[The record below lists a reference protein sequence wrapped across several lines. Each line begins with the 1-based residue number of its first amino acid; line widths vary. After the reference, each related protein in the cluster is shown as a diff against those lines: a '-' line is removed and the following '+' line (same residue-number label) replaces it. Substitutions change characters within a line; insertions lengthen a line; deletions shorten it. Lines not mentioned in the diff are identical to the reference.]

1 MILKANQIYKHF
13 KGNLYRII
21 TIAKHS
27 ETEEDMVV
35 YQALY
40 GEYAVYTRPLA
51 SFTERLDKI
60 KYPNAAQ
67 EYRFEPVEEL
77 VEPLLQSGT
86 TNNVERKIESVST
99 KGTEQ
104 NAEPVSMEATGNR
117 QYAGIETQQGIN
129 KQNVLANAET
139 VTHKEVSEVDSETET
154 TVMETKESLLDPMLE
169 AYLDT
174 DSYRER
180 LNILHGL
187 QHRITEHML
196 LTMAVVID
204 FELPEGNIQ
213 EKYDALHDC
222 LLTRERYEC
231 NRMV

>member
-1 MILKANQIYKHF
+1 MGKICMIPTANQIYKHF

-40 GEYAVYTRPLA
+40 GEYTVYTRPLTD
-51 SFTERLDKI
+51 FTKVLDAD
-60 KYPNAAQ
+60 KYPTAKQ
-67 EYRFEPVEEL
+67 KYRFEL
-77 VEPLLQSGT
+77 VREI
-86 TNNVERKIESVST
+86 V
-99 KGTEQ
+99 
-104 NAEPVSMEATGNR
+104 EPVSGQRDSKSAMGKEVLKPMAEEKASETITEKEEFQVVKTMDAVVSSEENR
-117 QYAGIETQQGIN
+117 QMKDTAKERAN
-129 KQNVLANAET
+129 EENVT
-139 VTHKEVSEVDSETET
+139 I
-154 TVMETKESLLDPMLE
+154 DPMLE

-204 FELPEGNIQ
+204 FELPEGSI
-213 EKYDALHDC
+213 EKKYDALHDC

-231 NRMV
+231 NRMI

>member
-1 MILKANQIYKHF
+1 MIPTANQIYRHF

-21 TIAKHS
+21 TIAKDA
-27 ETEEDMVV
+27 ENGEDVVV

-40 GEYAVYTRPLA
+40 GEYTVYTRALA
-51 SFTERLDKI
+51 NFAEVLDRD
-60 KYPNAAQ
+60 KYPKATQ
-67 EYRFEPVEEL
+67 TYRFELVQEMVEPVLNQEETMFPFSADDTTVKTGIKERVQFIPEEAQLKKVISKEKTPVE
-77 VEPLLQSGT
+77 
-86 TNNVERKIESVST
+86 KIEQENQRKVHL
-99 KGTEQ
+99 EQ
-104 NAEPVSMEATGNR
+104 QNEE
-117 QYAGIETQQGIN
+117 GITI
-129 KQNVLANAET
+129 
-139 VTHKEVSEVDSETET
+139 
-154 TVMETKESLLDPMLE
+154 DPMLE

-204 FELPEGNIQ
+204 FELPEGSIEQ
-213 EKYDALHDC
+213 KYDALHDC

-231 NRMV
+231 NRMI